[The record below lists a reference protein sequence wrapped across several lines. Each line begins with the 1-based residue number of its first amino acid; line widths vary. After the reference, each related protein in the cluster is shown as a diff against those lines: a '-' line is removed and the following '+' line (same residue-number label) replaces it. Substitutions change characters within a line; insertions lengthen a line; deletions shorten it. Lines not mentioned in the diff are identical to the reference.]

1 MMKYQEYA
9 EYKDSG
15 VEWLGEIPNHW
26 KVASLRFLFA
36 AINNGSTA
44 NQIEESDTTVPISRI
59 ESISTGEIDMSKVG
73 FVDVKTVPENFKI
86 DKGDILL
93 SHINSL
99 PMVGNI
105 ALKRDSTLLFHG
117 MNLLRLVPNKSRAV
131 PQFLFWLLKS
141 VYFRKSVESIAK
153 PAINQASVSIISLKN
168 INLLV
173 PIIEEQIQIAN
184 FLDHETAKIDSLIEK
199 QQQLIQLL
207 KEKRQAVISHAVT
220 KGLDPRVKMK
230 DSGVEWLGEVPEHWN
245 TLPLKLCVQTRKGVA
260 FKAVD
265 FCDAGIRVVKASDI
279 KQKTIRESE
288 TFLPN
293 SYVNEFPK
301 AVLHTDDLILSTV
314 GSTPDVKN
322 SAVGQIGK
330 VPQSLSGS
338 LLNQNTVV
346 FSSTEILD
354 QNFLYYL
361 VQTNSYRD
369 HLDLNAHGT
378 ANQASLNI
386 SDMLNFMI
394 SIPELNEQVEIKN
407 YLDKKISKV
416 EELELKILAMSIS
429 LNERRT
435 ALISAAVTGKIDVRN
450 WQNPTEA
457 KMEFSA

>member
-1 MMKYQEYA
+1 MAKYEVYA

-15 VEWLGEIPNHW
+15 VDWLGEIPSHW
-26 KVASLRFLFA
+26 DLKSSKFLFN
-36 AINNGSTA
+36 IVNGSTPKSGV
-44 NQIEESDTTVPISRI
+44 EEYWEGDITWVTPSDLSKI
-59 ESISTGEIDMSKVG
+59 ESFEISESARSIT
-73 FVDVKTVPENFKI
+73 N
-86 DKGDILL
+86 KGL
-93 SHINSL
+93 
-99 PMVGNI
+99 
-105 ALKRDSTLLFHG
+105 DSCGTS
-117 MNLLRLVPNKSRAV
+117 LVPSGSLILSCRAPIGSLAITTTEVCTNQGCKSLVAIDEINTKFIYY
-131 PQFLFWLLKS
+131 FL
-141 VYFRKSVESIAK
+141 
-153 PAINQASVSIISLKN
+153 SVSTEQLNILGRGTTFLELSSDELGNLKIPFPVVN
-168 INLLV
+168 
-173 PIIEEQIQIAN
+173 EAEKIAN
-184 FLDHETAKIDSLIEK
+184 FLDYETAKIDSLIEK

-220 KGLDPRVKMK
+220 KGLNPNVSMK

>member
-1 MMKYQEYA
+1 MVKYQQYA

-15 VEWLGEIPNHW
+15 VQWIGEIPQTWSFLRGKW
-26 KVASLRFLFA
+26 KFRSLKEVNRNLQCMERLA
-36 AINNGSTA
+36 LTLNGVIERSIDSDEGLQPA
-44 NQIEESDTTVPISRI
+44 EFSGYQIFEKNDLVFKL
-59 ESISTGEIDMSKVG
+59 IDL
-73 FVDVKTVPENFKI
+73 ENFKTSRVGLVFKRGI
-86 DKGDILL
+86 MSPAYIRLQPFKDTDSKFFYYFYFDLYLRGIYNQIGGQGVRSALNATDLL
-93 SHINSL
+93 EIE
-99 PMVGNI
+99 VC
-105 ALKRDSTLLFHG
+105 
-117 MNLLRLVPNKSRAV
+117 VPTVSE
-131 PQFLFWLLKS
+131 Q
-141 VYFRKSVESIAK
+141 RK
-153 PAINQASVSIISLKN
+153 
-168 INLLV
+168 
-173 PIIEEQIQIAN
+173 IAN
-184 FLDHETAKIDSLIEK
+184 FLDYETAKIDSLIEK

-220 KGLDPRVKMK
+220 KGLNPNVPMK

-407 YLDKKISKV
+407 YLDKKISKL